1 MIGLNRIFIMILLY
15 LDAFWGHKT
24 NQINITWTLIYNLS
38 TIFYFDCS
46 YSNNGWLKSL
56 NQFKGNS
63 CNLLC
68 HPAYSFLWCLFEG
81 DYIIIPIYKGS
92 LIQTW
97 CLLLN
102 LWYLHLEQPLEKGM
116 CIVRSESSGES
127 SIEKN
132 IILNRIN

>member
-1 MIGLNRIFIMILLY
+1 MNKMQWKY
-15 LDAFWGHKT
+15 LIIWR
-24 NQINITWTLIYNLS
+24 
-38 TIFYFDCS
+38 
-46 YSNNGWLKSL
+46 
-56 NQFKGNS
+56 GNS
-63 CNLLC
+63 NI
-68 HPAYSFLWCLFEG
+68 PIRVSFLWCLFEG

-132 IILNRIN
+132 IILNRINYHNFNQYKCEINFKIHTLLKNKISTCIDKSKYRIFFWFLT